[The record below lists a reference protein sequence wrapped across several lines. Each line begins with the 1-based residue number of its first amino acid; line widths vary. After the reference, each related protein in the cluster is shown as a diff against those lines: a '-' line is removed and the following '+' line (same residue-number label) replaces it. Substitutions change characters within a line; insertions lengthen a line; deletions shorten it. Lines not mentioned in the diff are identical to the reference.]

1 MQQLDPIIVID
12 RFPEILAG
20 LLDLLESLDAD
31 EWRRPTACAGWSV
44 KDVALHL
51 LGGDIGILSRSRDR
65 HVLGANVSGW
75 EDLVAL
81 INNLNAEWVQVARR
95 VSARLLCDLLRF
107 TGPQVN
113 DYFRT
118 LDPHALGGPVSW
130 AGPDPAPIW
139 LDLAREYTERW
150 HHQQHI
156 RDAVGRPG
164 FMDPRYLGPALAAF
178 VYGLPRAYRDVVAS
192 DGTIVALTING
203 PAGGA
208 WSMLRER
215 DKWMLYGS
223 ADRAPAAELIIDQDL
238 AWRLCTRGV
247 SAADAGAAAIVKGDA
262 ALARQALE
270 IVALIA

>member
-20 LLDLLESLDAD
+20 LLGLLESLDAD

-238 AWRLCTRGV
+238 AWRLFTRGV

>member
-139 LDLAREYTERW
+139 LNLAREYTERW

>member
-238 AWRLCTRGV
+238 AWRLFTRGV